1 MTAALFHAVFLS
13 LAVAGAEPFASA
25 EQERRYYEL
34 LKELRCLVCQNQ
46 SLSDSAAGLADDLR
60 DEVRAMVADGKS
72 DREIVDFMTARYGDF
87 VLFRP
92 RFRPATWI
100 LWLAPAALLAGGLF
114 WLFRWQVVHRR
125 RSDSEP
131 E

>member
-46 SLSDSAAGLADDLR
+46 SLSDSAAGLAGDLGG
-60 DEVRAMVADGKS
+60 EVGAMVADGKGGC
-72 DREIVDFMTARYGDF
+72 EIGYFMTAR
-87 VLFRP
+87 
-92 RFRPATWI
+92 
-100 LWLAPAALLAGGLF
+100 
-114 WLFRWQVVHRR
+114 
-125 RSDSEP
+125 
-131 E
+131 